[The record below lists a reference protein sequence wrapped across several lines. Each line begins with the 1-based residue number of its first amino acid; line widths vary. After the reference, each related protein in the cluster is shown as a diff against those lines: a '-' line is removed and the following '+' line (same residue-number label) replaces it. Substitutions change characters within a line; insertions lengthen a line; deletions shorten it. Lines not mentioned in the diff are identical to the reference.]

1 MWSPICDYITLDP
14 KEEVETKEGKEE
26 KKDNDNKK

>member
-14 KEEVETKEGKEE
+14 KEEVETKVGKEE
-26 KKDNDNKK
+26 EKSEDTKN